1 MQGQMRLHL
10 ALLAALAA
18 AWSLPAAAKDVYYF
32 LGYEVVQV
40 IDGDTDQVVA
50 SIPVH
55 GWLRESDFRRD
66 KTAMYVT
73 ANRHVVHEVN
83 LGANKVVASLDV
95 NGDGWERFIFGFCL
109 AADEKTAYAGMMS
122 RRTDGGEVVIG
133 KPVVAQISLETGKIL
148 RSVEVP
154 WGVAQLVPV
163 KGRQALY
170 AIGKDL
176 IKIDVSGKEMKLTGT
191 VPMFEKKQNILPLWN
206 YAWESGGA
214 FVAHYYTPEIM
225 GLITIDESSGEVTD
239 IPLKGDPVFAYS
251 VIFSPDR
258 KKVYAVMDD
267 LSVIDVARKTYGPVA
282 HIKEGTSYAVNVSSD
297 GKKVYV
303 GAGGSSVTVYDA
315 ETLEPLKVIKMA
327 SDAMDLRRV
336 AF

>member
-1 MQGQMRLHL
+1 MQGNKRLRF

-18 AWSLPAAAKDVYYF
+18 WSLPAVAKDRYYF
-32 LGYEVVQV
+32 IGYEVVQV

-50 SIPVH
+50 SIPIR

-66 KTAMYVT
+66 KKSMYVT
-73 ANRHVVHEVN
+73 ANRHVVHEVS
-83 LGANKVVASLDV
+83 LGENKVVASIDV

-109 AADEKTAYAGMMS
+109 AADEKTAYAAMMS
-122 RRTDGGEVVIG
+122 RTTDGGEVVIG
-133 KPVVAQISLETGKIL
+133 KPVVAQINLETGKIL

-154 WGVAQLVPV
+154 WGVVQLVPV
-163 KGRQALY
+163 KGRQAVY

-176 IKIDVSGKEMKLTGT
+176 YKIDVSGNEMKLTET

-206 YAWESGGA
+206 FAWEAGGA
-214 FVAHYYTPEIM
+214 FVGNYYTPELM
-225 GLITIDESSGEVTD
+225 GLLAIDENSGEITD
-239 IPLKGDPVFAYS
+239 IPIKGDPVFAYS

-267 LSVIDVARKTYGPVA
+267 LSVIDVASKSYGPVA

-297 GKKVYV
+297 GKKIYV

-315 ETLEPLKVIKMA
+315 ETLKRLKVIKMA
-327 SDAMDLRRV
+327 SDGMDLRRV

>member
-1 MQGQMRLHL
+1 MQGHTRLHL

-32 LGYEVVQV
+32 LGYEMVQV
-40 IDGDTDQVVA
+40 IDGDTDQIVA

-73 ANRHVVHEVN
+73 ANRHVVHQVS
-83 LGANKVVASLDV
+83 LGANKVVASFDV

-133 KPVVAQISLETGKIL
+133 KPVVAG
-148 RSVEVP
+148 RSAWRP
-154 WGVAQLVPV
+154 ARSCAASRSPGASPGFVPV

-176 IKIDVSGKEMKLTGT
+176 IKIDVSGKEMKLTET

-206 YAWESGGA
+206 YAWESGET
-214 FVAHYYTPEIM
+214 FVAHYYTPESH
-225 GLITIDESSGEVTD
+225 G
-239 IPLKGDPVFAYS
+239 PHH
-251 VIFSPDR
+251 DR
-258 KKVYAVMDD
+258 
-267 LSVIDVARKTYGPVA
+267 R
-282 HIKEGTSYAVNVSSD
+282 E
-297 GKKVYV
+297 
-303 GAGGSSVTVYDA
+303 
-315 ETLEPLKVIKMA
+315 E
-327 SDAMDLRRV
+327 R
-336 AF
+336 

>member
-1 MQGQMRLHL
+1 MQGNKRLRF

-32 LGYEVVQV
+32 IGYEVVQV

-50 SIPVH
+50 SIPVR

-66 KTAMYVT
+66 KKSMYVT
-73 ANRHVVHEVN
+73 ANRHVVHEVS
-83 LGANKVVASLDV
+83 LGANKVVASFDV

-109 AADEKTAYAGMMS
+109 AADEKTAYAAMMS
-122 RRTDGGEVVIG
+122 RTTNAGEVVIG

-163 KGRQALY
+163 KGRQAVY

-176 IKIDVSGKEMKLTGT
+176 YKIDVSGNEMKLTET

-214 FVAHYYTPEIM
+214 FIAQYYTPEIM
-225 GLITIDESSGEVTD
+225 GLIAIDESGAITD

-267 LSVIDVARKTYGPVA
+267 LSVIDVASKAYGPVA

-315 ETLEPLKVIKMA
+315 ETLKPLKVIKMA
-327 SDAMDLRRV
+327 SDGMDLRRV

>member
-1 MQGQMRLHL
+1 MQGNKRLRF

-18 AWSLPAAAKDVYYF
+18 AWSLPAAAKDLYYF
-32 LGYEVVQV
+32 IGYEVVQV

-50 SIPVH
+50 SIPVR
-55 GWLRESDFRRD
+55 GWLRESAFRRD
-66 KTAMYVT
+66 KKSMYVT
-73 ANRHVVHEVN
+73 ANRHVVYEVS
-83 LGANKVVASLDV
+83 LAANKVVASFDV

-109 AADEKTAYAGMMS
+109 AADEKTAYAAMMS

-133 KPVVAQISLETGKIL
+133 EPVVAQISLESGKIL

-163 KGRQALY
+163 KGRQAVY
-170 AIGKDL
+170 ALGKDL
-176 IKIDVSGKEMKLTGT
+176 YKIDVSGSELKLTET

-206 YAWESGGA
+206 YAWESGGT
-214 FVAHYYTPEIM
+214 FVGNYYTPEVM
-225 GLITIDESSGEVTD
+225 GLITIDGDSGEITD
-239 IPLKGDPVFAYS
+239 IPLEGDPVFAYS

-267 LSVIDVARKTYGPVA
+267 LSVIDVASKTYGPVA

-297 GKKVYV
+297 GKKIYV

-315 ETLEPLKVIKMA
+315 ETLAPLRVIKMA
-327 SDAMDLRRV
+327 SDGMDLRRV